1 MILTIVLGVI
11 GLAFVISLVYG
22 RPATRFEMT
31 LMDERTHPE
40 PKRENE

>member
-22 RPATRFEMT
+22 RPATRYEMT
-31 LMDERTHPE
+31 LTDEQTHPE
-40 PKRENE
+40 PKKGNE

>member
-1 MILTIVLGVI
+1 MILAIVFGII
-11 GLAFVISLVYG
+11 GIAFVISWVLG

-40 PKRENE
+40 PKKESE